1 MRFVELKADN
11 TLKLPDE
18 IARFFHP
25 PEKFVIIADSDG
37 LILRRVAQ
45 PRLSEWA
52 EQVPDS
58 NPLTL
63 EEIADEVHT
72 YRHEKRKGRGA

>member
-18 IARFFHP
+18 IVRHFNP

-37 LILRRVAQ
+37 LVLRRVAK
-45 PRLSEWA
+45 PTLSSLA

-58 NPLTL
+58 NPLSL
-63 EEIADEVHT
+63 EEIADEVHK
-72 YRHEKRKGRGA
+72 YRQEKRKACRS